1 MYKSIVVE
9 NNARRLMHTGVRR
22 NSLVLMLFL
31 FYLVGTHL
39 RLSIYTGDSILVPMY
54 LMLFSAAMLG
64 VLCLIPLL
72 KHTGLSLM
80 FFSAFVLAQPVLTL
94 APESVSTGAFLGS
107 LQLWVSVVSALAV
120 IYALSTIDRVRLRK
134 FLITIWCVFIVL
146 AVIESAGLKP
156 LFDQAREML
165 YSGSDRFVYYSEQR
179 DLEIYGRVRTTV
191 FASEPSFLADTLSGI
206 ILMIFFLDPLRGRL
220 QSWVVLGAMF
230 ALSFILSPSF
240 KMLFYLLAVLVWQF
254 WPNNR
259 RRVLMLLF
267 GLFFIGFLLLIF
279 MGPISGLI
287 YKFMG
292 SHLES
297 GSFYGRIAVG
307 PVVGWEALTTYPI
320 FGYGIGNDEG
330 LYPIIAQAWQDS
342 GAFRIFPWFMDFS
355 ATDLMTNG
363 FWWQWTFLGVIGG
376 IIFTKLIMRLLA
388 RIGVMSPFRTV
399 VCVWIVWYGGFAF
412 VDPLSWY
419 MIVIFSMGSIK
430 HLNEKRINQYRDE
443 VTP

>member
-1 MYKSIVVE
+1 MNDAMIFHRSSMV
-9 NNARRLMHTGVRR
+9 
-22 NSLVLMLFL
+22 LFL
-31 FYLVGTHL
+31 FAIYLVGAHL
-39 RLSIYTGDSILVPMY
+39 RLSVYTGDSILVPMY

-64 VLCLIPLL
+64 VLFLIPLL
-72 KHTGLSLM
+72 KHTGFSLS
-80 FFSAFVLAQPVLTL
+80 FFSAFVLTQPVLTL
-94 APESVSTGAFLGS
+94 APESVSIGTFLGS

-134 FLITIWCVFIVL
+134 LLIIIWCVFIVL

-156 LFDQAREML
+156 LFDLVREIL
-165 YSGSDRFVYYSEQR
+165 YSGSDRFVYFSDQR

-206 ILMIFFLDPLRGRL
+206 ILMFFFLDPLRGRL
-220 QSWVVLGAMF
+220 KSWVVLGAMF
-230 ALSFILSPSF
+230 ALSFTLSPSF

-259 RRVLMLLF
+259 RRVLILLF

-279 MGPISGLI
+279 MGPISDLI
-287 YKFMG
+287 YKFLG

-307 PVVGWEALTTYPI
+307 PVVGWEALITYPI
-320 FGYGIGNDEG
+320 FGYGIGNDGG

-342 GAFRIFPWFMDFS
+342 GAFNIFPWFIDFP

-363 FWWQWTFLGVIGG
+363 FWWQWTFMGVVGG
-376 IIFTKLIMRLLA
+376 IIFTKLIMKLLA
-388 RIGVMSPFRTV
+388 RIGVVSPFRTV

-419 MIVIFSMGSIK
+419 IIVIFSIGSTRA
-430 HLNEKRINQYRDE
+430 LNEKYNNQYQDE
-443 VTP
+443 ATP